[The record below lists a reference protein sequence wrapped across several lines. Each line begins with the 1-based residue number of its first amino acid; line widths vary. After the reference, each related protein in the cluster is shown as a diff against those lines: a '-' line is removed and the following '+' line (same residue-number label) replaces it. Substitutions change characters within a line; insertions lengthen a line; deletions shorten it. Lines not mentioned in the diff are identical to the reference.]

1 MTKIL
6 ITGATGNVGRELTE
20 QLPAADLRLLSRTSP
35 VGDSPTPAADQP
47 AAGEPEPAVGDL
59 AQASTLTAAL
69 DGVEVVFLVWP
80 FLTAD
85 AAPAVL
91 AEIGARRVV
100 YLSSSGLSEGHDDPI
115 NRMHAEVERLVEKSA
130 ASWTILR
137 SNTIAS
143 NARGWAGQ
151 IRSTGVVRGP
161 DIPATAVVHERDLA
175 SVAARVLT
183 EDGFAGQR
191 LVLTG
196 PDVLSRADQVAAL
209 ADALGRELRFEAVPA
224 EESRAQMLA
233 DGRPTALVEALLA
246 NVGRPASGLVTA
258 TIEDVTGSPARTFT
272 SWAREHA
279 AEFS

>member
-6 ITGATGNVGRELTE
+6 VTGATGNVGRELIK
-20 QLPAADLRLLSRTSP
+20 QLPAADVRLLSRH
-35 VGDSPTPAADQP
+35 PAAVP
-47 AAGEPEPAVGDL
+47 EAMAGDVVAGDVVAGDL
-59 AQASTLTAAL
+59 GRPESLVPAL
-69 DGVEVVFLVWP
+69 DGVGVVFLIWP

-91 AEIGARRVV
+91 EQVGGRRVV

-115 NRMHAEVERLVEKSA
+115 NRMHAELERLVERQA
-130 ASWTILR
+130 GGWTILR

-175 SVAARVLT
+175 SVAARALRSD
-183 EDGFAGQR
+183 ELAGQR

-196 PDVLSRADQVAAL
+196 PQVLTRAEQVAAL
-209 ADALGRELRFEAVPA
+209 GAALGRELRFEAVPA
-224 EESRAQMLA
+224 EDARAQMLA
-233 DGRPTALVEALLA
+233 DGRPSVLVEALLS
-246 NVGRPASGLVTA
+246 NVGRPPSGLITS
-258 TIEDVTGSPARTFT
+258 TIAELTGSPAR
-272 SWAREHA
+272 SLADWAQEHVG
-279 AEFS
+279 EFR